1 MKKPNRKNRR
11 EFLKKSGLVG
21 SMMLLPTISSSCSS
35 KLLKKGENRVVKN
48 SKLKT
53 IKSGF
58 EGNLMKDGEFQNLY
72 GGSGRK
78 SLWEVAKWKFSLNPQ
93 KESEEYK
100 LKVIK
105 NSAVL
110 KEKEDY
116 ICWLGHA
123 SFLIQI
129 DGKKILTD
137 PCLTNP
143 PTVDRLTELPF
154 DIEEIEPDYLLI
166 SHGHYDHLDSDS
178 IEKFDNAMALIPLN
192 MSKLVKG
199 MNRTIKTQEAGWYQK
214 YDIDEKFEIFFLPSY
229 HWHKRTPFD
238 TDKVLWGS
246 YVIKT
251 KGKTLYF
258 AGDTAYSKHFKDIGT
273 LFDSIDIAMLPI
285 GAYSPRYFMKDN
297 HMNPEDALNAS
308 KDLKV
313 KKIIPMHFGTFDLT
327 DEPLGEPE
335 QIFRD
340 IGREANI
347 KFLDIGEMMLV

>member
-1 MKKPNRKNRR
+1 MKKTNRKNRR
-11 EFLKKSGLVG
+11 EFLKKLGLVG
-21 SMMLLPTISSSCSS
+21 SMMLLPTIFSSCSS
-35 KLLKKGENRVVKN
+35 KLLNKGENRVVKN

-93 KESEEYK
+93 KEIKESEEYK

-143 PTVDRLTELPF
+143 PTVDRLTELP
-154 DIEEIEPDYLLI
+154 LI
-166 SHGHYDHLDSDS
+166 
-178 IEKFDNAMALIPLN
+178 
-192 MSKLVKG
+192 
-199 MNRTIKTQEAGWYQK
+199 
-214 YDIDEKFEIFFLPSY
+214 
-229 HWHKRTPFD
+229 
-238 TDKVLWGS
+238 
-246 YVIKT
+246 
-251 KGKTLYF
+251 
-258 AGDTAYSKHFKDIGT
+258 
-273 LFDSIDIAMLPI
+273 
-285 GAYSPRYFMKDN
+285 
-297 HMNPEDALNAS
+297 
-308 KDLKV
+308 
-313 KKIIPMHFGTFDLT
+313 
-327 DEPLGEPE
+327 
-335 QIFRD
+335 
-340 IGREANI
+340 
-347 KFLDIGEMMLV
+347 